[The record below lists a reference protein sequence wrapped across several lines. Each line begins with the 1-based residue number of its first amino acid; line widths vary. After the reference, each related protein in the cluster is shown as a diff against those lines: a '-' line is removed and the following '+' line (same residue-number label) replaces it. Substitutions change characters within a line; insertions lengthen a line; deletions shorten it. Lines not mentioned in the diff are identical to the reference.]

1 MRLHLDWR
9 KAAEF
14 LAQEDLVRRLALG
27 VNLVLVLLLAA
38 VLAELT
44 WKLVPAPPVEAPPVD
59 PVLDMGGGAG
69 PASGPAAA
77 GRPAPQAAGG
87 IAGLH
92 LFGTKPAGRP
102 AAQPRPA
109 VVPETRLQLILRGV
123 FASEDPEAAG
133 AIIAERN
140 GRESFYGVGDK
151 LPGGA
156 ILQAVYPDRIVLLR
170 GGRLETLRMP
180 REGSGGGG
188 GSVRRATSRTSSPAS
203 TGASLREYRDMLLNN
218 PQQFADKVRYRP
230 YTEGGRMRGYE
241 IQPGRDAGFL
251 TRFGLQPGDVV
262 TSVNGIT
269 LNSPAKGL
277 SILRSLAKTDRVRVE
292 ILRNGVPQTIDLEV
306 NQ

>member
-14 LAQEDLVRRLALG
+14 LAQEELVRRLALG
-27 VNLVLVLLLAA
+27 VNLLLVLSLAA

-59 PVLDMGGGAG
+59 MGLDMEGAG
-69 PASGPAAA
+69 PASGSAAT

-92 LFGTKPAGRP
+92 LFGAKPASRP
-102 AAQPRPA
+102 AAQPRPE
-109 VVPETRLQLILRGV
+109 VVPETRLQLVLRGV
-123 FASEDPEAAG
+123 FASDDPEAAG
-133 AIIAERN
+133 AIVAERN

-180 REGSGGGG
+180 REGSGGAGA
-188 GSVRRATSRTSSPAS
+188 RRTTSRAPAPAAAS
-203 TGASLREYRDMLLNN
+203 GASLREYRDMLLNN

-292 ILRNGVPQTIDLEV
+292 ILRNGIPQTIDLNV